1 MFRSITIYHL
11 RWHKGKKRLPKE
23 IAQMIYE
30 QKLMSIELSYEK
42 VNRTLFH
49 SLFEFFRSRCLI
61 DVI

>member
-1 MFRSITIYHL
+1 M
-11 RWHKGKKRLPKE
+11 GKKRLPKE